1 MIDPACAGL
10 AVRLPLARWLGVAL
24 FHALA
29 IFAFAAETKP
39 SHRGFTYDV
48 SAIAAAE
55 LRDEIV
61 TVMNE
66 QIDMVHAMG
75 FSAKTIK
82 DLQAVPIS
90 VIHTYSIGPG
100 RYAPARGVEMTS
112 TIAAMRKRPVLIHEL
127 MHAYHD
133 RLLAGGVRNRDVLR
147 WHDEATKGA
156 LYAEKSHMMST
167 VGEFFACSTT
177 TYLAGATAQEPF
189 KRATLKERQPEWFAY
204 LQKLFGDGAGK
215 YEGEQAPVDMQRLQE
230 MRQKYPE
237 TNPPTKQKKKKGP

>member
-1 MIDPACAGL
+1 MRVP
-10 AVRLPLARWLGVAL
+10 VVRWLGAFL

-29 IFAFAAETKP
+29 MLAVAGEAKP
-39 SHRGFTYDV
+39 AHRGFTYDV
-48 SAIAAAE
+48 SAITAAE
-55 LRDEIV
+55 LREEIV

-66 QIDMVHAMG
+66 QIDMVLAMG
-75 FSAKTIK
+75 LSAKTIK

-90 VIHTYSIGPG
+90 VIHAYSIGPG
-100 RYAPARGVEMTS
+100 RYAPARGVEMAS
-112 TIAAMRKRPVLIHEL
+112 MIVAVRKRPVLIHEL

-133 RLLAGGVRNRDVLR
+133 RLLAGGVRNRDVLK
-147 WHDEATKGA
+147 WHDEAKKGA
-156 LYAEKSHMMST
+156 LYAEKSHMLST

-204 LQKLFGDGAGK
+204 LQKLFGEGAGK
-215 YEGEQAPVDMQRLQE
+215 YEGEQAPVDMRRLQE

-237 TNPPTKQKKKKGP
+237 THPPTKQKKKKSP

>member
-1 MIDPACAGL
+1 MINPACAGF
-10 AVRLPLARWLGVAL
+10 AVRLSLARWLGVVF

-55 LRDEIV
+55 LREEIV

-66 QIDMVHAMG
+66 QIDLVLAMG
-75 FSAKTIK
+75 LSEKTIK

-90 VIHTYSIGPG
+90 VIHAYSIGPG
-100 RYAPARGVEMTS
+100 RYAPARGVEMAS
-112 TIAAMRKRPVLIHEL
+112 MIVAVRKRPVLIHEL

-147 WHDEATKGA
+147 WHDEAKRGA

-189 KRATLKERQPEWFAY
+189 KRATLKERQPDWFAY
-204 LQKLFGDGAGK
+204 LEKLFGESAGK
-215 YEGEQAPVDMQRLQE
+215 FAGEQAPVDMRRLQE

-237 TNPPTKQKKKKGP
+237 TNPPTKQKKRKSP